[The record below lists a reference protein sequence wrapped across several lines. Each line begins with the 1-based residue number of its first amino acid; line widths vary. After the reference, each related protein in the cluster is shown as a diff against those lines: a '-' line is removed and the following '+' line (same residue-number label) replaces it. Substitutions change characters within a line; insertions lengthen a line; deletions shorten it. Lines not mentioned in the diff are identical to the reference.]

1 MAESKRIYEEGNY
14 EFQIATLNESEGT
27 YGEVTTIEGLV
38 NVDITMS
45 QTTSNIAADNKT
57 DYLTRKSAMKGSGT
71 ITFIGLSKEDYQKL
85 YNLYLDKNTVIV
97 FGSDVA
103 PRKVGISFKNKQG
116 SLTGDS
122 INKFTLNNCVFD
134 LPNLSTQTIQEDDT
148 TIRSFALNV
157 NVNPLEFT
165 NQEGNKDRVT
175 FSLINSVDDTA
186 IWEKVKDLIYVP
198 DQELL

>member
-14 EFQIATLNESEGT
+14 EFQIATLDESTGT

-38 NVDITMS
+38 NVDVTMS

-85 YNLYLDKNTVIV
+85 YNLYLDKNTVMV